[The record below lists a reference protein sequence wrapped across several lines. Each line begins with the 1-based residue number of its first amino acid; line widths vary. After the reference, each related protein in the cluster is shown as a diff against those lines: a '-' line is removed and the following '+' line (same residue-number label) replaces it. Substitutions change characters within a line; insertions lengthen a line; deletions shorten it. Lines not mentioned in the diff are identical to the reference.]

1 MASMFA
7 MQSVGRVLAY
17 IVLIGAISRISGDES
32 DHRIDIDG
40 TWRLVV
46 GISAVPALLAIGL
59 RLTIPET
66 PRYYAGIEKNI
77 GKAVKSVKQVGGKED
92 DLLSIHSDI
101 QPTRGRKYE
110 DSTPWFSSAWSYLWG
125 RQQGWKPLVGVSLL
139 WFLLD
144 VAFYGLGLDSPA
156 TLHRLWL
163 SKPPDGS
170 RTCPSPPALVTTTA
184 TLTLESLTTTIME
197 LVPAPTS
204 ITVETGNPSWN
215 QDANDPCATIEESLR
230 TTAYRTLLL
239 TSIASMAGSLM
250 AIVAINYVTRKRL
263 MTVTSAI
270 LCLFFLAAG
279 VSVLKANETGDH
291 EVSMVFFAL
300 AQFMFNLG
308 PNTLTF
314 ILAAESFPTVYRGTF
329 HGFAAAVG
337 KLGALVIRP
346 VMHTI
351 GGDKSP
357 DKSALMG
364 VMFGFSGVM
373 LLMVGISLI
382 PGWISE
388 VQYPRGSAP
397 RDRRWTLAAAEVGW
411 KRYIPK
417 PLVNKSL
424 EEIAPNPDGSQ
435 FEDGAIGIPT
445 ISIGAVEDGLAPG
458 HEANGG
464 KQEDRQASWS

>member
-17 IVLIGAISRISGDES
+17 LVTIGAISSIKGSDEEN
-32 DHRIDIDG
+32 DRHKIEIDG
-40 TWRLVV
+40 MWRLVV
-46 GISAVPALLAIGL
+46 GVSAIPALLAIGL

-110 DSTPWFSSAWSYLWG
+110 TSTPWFSSAWSYLVG
-125 RQQGWKPLVGVSLL
+125 KQQGWKPLVGVSLL

-144 VAFYGLGLDSPA
+144 ICFYGLGLDSPT
-156 TLHRLWL
+156 TLHHLWL
-163 SKPPDGS
+163 SYTPEEKDG
-170 RTCPSPPALVTTTA
+170 CDDP
-184 TLTLESLTTTIME
+184 
-197 LVPAPTS
+197 
-204 ITVETGNPSWN
+204 PSWN
-215 QDANDPCATIEESLR
+215 KDENDTCATIAESLR
-230 TTAYRTLLL
+230 STAHRTLLL

-250 AIVAINYVTRKRL
+250 AIVVINYVTRKRL
-263 MTVTSAI
+263 MTVTSGI
-270 LCLFFLAAG
+270 LCLFFLASG
-279 VSVLKANETGDH
+279 MSIWKASETEDH

-300 AQFMFNLG
+300 SQFMFNLG

-314 ILAAESFPTVYRGTF
+314 IMAAESFPTVYRGTF
-329 HGFAAAVG
+329 HGFAAAIG

-351 GGDKSP
+351 NENNLNKT
-357 DKSALMG
+357 ALMS

-373 LLMVGISLI
+373 LVMVGISLI

-388 VQYPRGSAP
+388 IQYPRGNAP
-397 RDRRWTLAAAEVGW
+397 RDKRWTLAAAEAGW
-411 KRYIPK
+411 RRYVPK

-424 EEIAPNPDGSQ
+424 EEIAPNPDSSQ
-435 FEDGAIGIPT
+435 NVGDVVNIPSIT
-445 ISIGAVEDGLAPG
+445 IEAVEDGLATSNG
-458 HEANGG
+458 EASGS
-464 KQEDRQASWS
+464 KPEMLSWS